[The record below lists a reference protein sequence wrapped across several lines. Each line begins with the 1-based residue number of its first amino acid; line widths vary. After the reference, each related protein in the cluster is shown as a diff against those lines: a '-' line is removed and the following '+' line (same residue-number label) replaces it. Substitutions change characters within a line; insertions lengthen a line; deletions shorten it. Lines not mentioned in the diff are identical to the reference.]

1 MVFYFTGTGNCLYVA
16 KEISRRVE
24 GCSFSGTLPDMS
36 GLRPCLPQQGSPAD
50 RPGEKLPGPLP
61 Q

>member
-36 GLRPCLPQQGSPAD
+36 GLRPCLSKAGH
-50 RPGEKLPGPLP
+50 RPDGT
-61 Q
+61 